1 MIPGLEPVPLRE
13 LQALGTFRVWSV
25 AGQLDEMPSL
35 TPVRGTLR
43 AEHRGNLLEVEGS
56 VQTIVC
62 LRCDRCLGHFNQQL
76 RAVSKE
82 LIWLGQEPNEDH
94 LAEAG
99 LDLASPDGLM
109 ECLNPRGDFE
119 PERWVFEQLSLQM
132 SVVNRCGKHCPGMPQ
147 KPSDASPTRGET
159 TPDPRWQALKDLQ
172 SSMQRSGTSGTNH
185 D

>member
-172 SSMQRSGTSGTNH
+172 SSMQRSGTSVTNH

>member
-35 TPVRGTLR
+35 KPVRGTLR

-62 LRCDRCLGHFNQQL
+62 LRCDRCLGQFNQQL
-76 RAVSKE
+76 SAVSKE

-159 TPDPRWQALKDLQ
+159 APDPRWQALKHLQ
-172 SSMQRSGTSGTNH
+172 SSMQRNGTNH

>member
-76 RAVSKE
+76 SAVSKE

-109 ECLNPRGDFE
+109 ECLDPRGDFE

-147 KPSDASPTRGET
+147 KPSDASPTREET

-172 SSMQRSGTSGTNH
+172 SSMQRSGTNH

>member
-76 RAVSKE
+76 SAVSKE

-94 LAEAG
+94 LAKAG

-147 KPSDASPTRGET
+147 KPSDASPTREET

-172 SSMQRSGTSGTNH
+172 SSMQRSGTNH

>member
-76 RAVSKE
+76 SAISKE
-82 LIWLGQEPNEDH
+82 LIWLGQEPSDDH

-109 ECLNPRGDFE
+109 ECLDPRGDFE

-147 KPSDASPTRGET
+147 KPSDASPTREET

-172 SSMQRSGTSGTNH
+172 SSMQRSGTNH

>member
-13 LQALGTFRVWSV
+13 LQALGTSRVWSV
-25 AGQLDEMPSL
+25 DGQLDEMPSL

-76 RAVSKE
+76 SAVSKE

-147 KPSDASPTRGET
+147 KPSDAFPTRGET
-159 TPDPRWQALKDLQ
+159 TPDPRWQALKNLQ
-172 SSMQRSGTSGTNH
+172 SSMQRNGTNH

>member
-62 LRCDRCLGHFNQQL
+62 LRCDRCLVHFNQQL
-76 RAVSKE
+76 SAISKE

-109 ECLNPRGDFE
+109 ECLDPRGDFE

-147 KPSDASPTRGET
+147 KPSDASPTREET

-172 SSMQRSGTSGTNH
+172 SSMQRSGTNH

>member
-76 RAVSKE
+76 SAISKE

-109 ECLNPRGDFE
+109 ECLDPRGDFE

-147 KPSDASPTRGET
+147 KPSDASPTREET

-172 SSMQRSGTSGTNH
+172 SSMQRSGTNH

>member
-76 RAVSKE
+76 SAVSKE

-132 SVVNRCGKHCPGMPQ
+132 SVVNRCGKHCPGTPQ

>member
-13 LQALGTFRVWSV
+13 LQALGTSRVWSV
-25 AGQLDEMPSL
+25 DGQLDEMPSL
-35 TPVRGTLR
+35 TPVRGTLK
-43 AEHRGNLLEVEGS
+43 AEHLGNLLEIEGS

-76 RAVSKE
+76 SAVSKE
-82 LIWLGQEPNEDH
+82 LIWLGQDPSDDH

-99 LDLASPDGLM
+99 LDPSSPDGLM

-132 SVVNRCGKHCPGMPQ
+132 SVVNRCGEHCPGMPH
-147 KPSDASPTRGET
+147 KPLDASKTSRET

-172 SSMQRSGTSGTNH
+172 SSMQHNRTNH

>member
-13 LQALGTFRVWSV
+13 LQALGTSRVWSV
-25 AGQLDEMPSL
+25 DGQLDEMPSL

-132 SVVNRCGKHCPGMPQ
+132 SVVNRCGKHCPGTPQ

-159 TPDPRWQALKDLQ
+159 TPDPRWQALKNLQ
-172 SSMQRSGTSGTNH
+172 SSMQRNGTNH

>member
-147 KPSDASPTRGET
+147 KPSDASPTREET

-172 SSMQRSGTSGTNH
+172 SSMQRSGTNH

>member
-43 AEHRGNLLEVEGS
+43 ADHRGNLLEVEGS

-76 RAVSKE
+76 SAVSKE

-132 SVVNRCGKHCPGMPQ
+132 SVVNRCGKHGPGMPQ

-172 SSMQRSGTSGTNH
+172 SSMQRSGTSVTNH

>member
-76 RAVSKE
+76 SAVSKE

-147 KPSDASPTRGET
+147 KPSDASPTREET

-172 SSMQRSGTSGTNH
+172 SSMQRSGTNH

>member
-76 RAVSKE
+76 SAVSKE

-172 SSMQRSGTSGTNH
+172 SSMQRSGTSVTNH

>member
-76 RAVSKE
+76 SAVSKE

-109 ECLNPRGDFE
+109 ECLDPRGDFE

-132 SVVNRCGKHCPGMPQ
+132 SVVNRCGKHCPGTPQ

-172 SSMQRSGTSGTNH
+172 SSMQRSGTNH

>member
-132 SVVNRCGKHCPGMPQ
+132 SVVNRCGKHCPGTPQ

>member
-76 RAVSKE
+76 SAVSKE

-132 SVVNRCGKHCPGMPQ
+132 SVVNRCGKHCPGTPQ

-159 TPDPRWQALKDLQ
+159 TPDPRWQALKNLQ
-172 SSMQRSGTSGTNH
+172 SSMQRNGTNH